1 MKARRVAGRMG
12 FLNSVGL
19 RRRLKRVED
28 AFCVGDDDEWID
40 IVMWEG
46 SKGGI
51 FGYAHIRISKFTGE
65 HELTACTEEEEMKL
79 MREHYEEANGKL
91 YGRGE
96 AVPFSV
102 FLENFY
108 YVGPP
113 EFADRRREIIERL
126 RSEEDAERS

>member
-1 MKARRVAGRMG
+1 MGIMRAVSKMG
-12 FLNSVGL
+12 FLNSVSL

-28 AFCVGDDDEWID
+28 AFCGDGDEWID

-79 MREHYEEANGKL
+79 MRAHYEEANGKL
-91 YGRGE
+91 YGRGDV
-96 AVPFSV
+96 VPFSV
-102 FLENFY
+102 FIENFCY
-108 YVGPP
+108 LGPS

-126 RSEEDAERS
+126 RSEEDAERG

>member
-1 MKARRVAGRMG
+1 MG
-12 FLNSVGL
+12 FLNKVSV
-19 RRRLKRVED
+19 RNRIKRLED
-28 AFCVGDDDEWID
+28 AFWVGDRDEWID
-40 IVMWEG
+40 IVMWQG

-51 FGYAHIRISKFTGE
+51 FGYAHMRLSKFTGE

-102 FLENFY
+102 FLENFCY
-108 YVGPP
+108 LGPP
-113 EFADRRREIIERL
+113 EFADRRRKIIERL
-126 RSEEDAERS
+126 RSEENAKRG

>member
-1 MKARRVAGRMG
+1 MG
-12 FLNSVGL
+12 FLNKVSV
-19 RRRLKRVED
+19 RNRIKRLED
-28 AFCVGDDDEWID
+28 AFWVGDRDEWVD

-51 FGYAHIRISKFTGE
+51 FGYVHMRFSKFTGK

-79 MREHYEEANGKL
+79 MREHYEEANGQL

-102 FLENFY
+102 FLENFCY
-108 YVGPP
+108 LGPP
-113 EFADRRREIIERL
+113 EFADRRRKIIERL
-126 RSEEDAERS
+126 RSEENAKRG

>member
-1 MKARRVAGRMG
+1 MG
-12 FLNSVGL
+12 FLNKVSV
-19 RRRLKRVED
+19 RNRIKRLED
-28 AFCVGDDDEWID
+28 AFWVGDRDEWID
-40 IVMWEG
+40 IVMWQG

-51 FGYAHIRISKFTGE
+51 FGYAHMRLSKFTGE

-102 FLENFY
+102 FLENFCY
-108 YVGPP
+108 LGSP
-113 EFADRRREIIERL
+113 EFADRRREIIGRL
-126 RSEEDAERS
+126 RSEENAERG